1 MPSSIVDGPWPAIT
15 TVITVQTSRAYR
27 NYVLLLL
34 MVVYIFNF
42 IDRQILVILQES
54 IKADLGL
61 SDKQLGLLS
70 GFTFALFYV
79 VCGIPIARWADRYNR
94 VNIVAV
100 SLTIWS
106 AMTAVSGLV
115 GNYLQLLAAR
125 IGVGVGEAGAS
136 PPSHSIIS
144 DYFPHEER
152 GRALSF
158 YSVGIYIGIL
168 VGFLAGGWINQYFGW
183 RLAFFVVGIPG
194 ILLAIVLKL
203 TLREPLR
210 GMVDAG
216 DHSAVPD
223 GHLLADVRKM
233 WSLPSFRLAALASG
247 CNAFLGYGSLNF
259 MPSFAIRIYEMPV
272 GVVGT
277 WLALIA
283 GLAGAAGV
291 YAGGHLSDMFGRH
304 DDRWPYWIS
313 GISTLA
319 AGILVVPVL
328 LVGDE
333 HIMWGIYAVAV
344 FSQAMFVGPTIAM
357 AHALVGPRYRALASS
372 LLFFVLN
379 LIGLGLG
386 PLTVGAVSDAL
397 APTFGVES
405 IRWAIMTTGVVAA
418 LGGVLYFAAAR
429 HVGNDLRTGMQ

>member
-1 MPSSIVDGPWPAIT
+1 MRDS
-15 TVITVQTSRAYR
+15 TSYR

-54 IKADLGL
+54 IKAELDL

-70 GFTFALFYV
+70 GFTFAIFYV

-94 VNIVAV
+94 VNIVSISLAV
-100 SLTIWS
+100 WS
-106 AMTAVSGLV
+106 GMTALSGLAGSYV
-115 GNYLQLLAAR
+115 YLLAAR

-152 GRALSF
+152 GRALSV
-158 YSVGIYIGIL
+158 YSMGIYIGIL

-183 RLAFFVVGIPG
+183 RMAFFVVGAPG
-194 ILLAIVLKL
+194 LFLAIILKL

-210 GMVDAG
+210 GQMDDG
-216 DHSAVPD
+216 DHSNVPES
-223 GHLLADVRKM
+223 HLRDDLKRLWALR
-233 WSLPSFRLAALASG
+233 SFRYAAIGAG
-247 CNAFLGYGSLNF
+247 FNAFLGYGSLNF
-259 MPSFAIRIYEMPV
+259 MPSFAIRLYDVPV

-291 YAGGHLSDMFGRH
+291 YAGGHLSDHLGKR
-304 DDRWPYWIS
+304 DSRWSYWVP
-313 GISTLA
+313 GFSTLA
-319 AGILVVPVL
+319 AGILLVPMMLSSEQYV
-328 LVGDE
+328 
-333 HIMWGIYAVAV
+333 MWGIYILIAVCQ
-344 FSQAMFVGPTIAM
+344 SMFLGPTIAM
-357 AHALVGPRYRALASS
+357 AHALVGPRYRALSS
-372 LLFFVLN
+372 SVLFFVLN
-379 LIGLGLG
+379 IIGLGLG

-397 APTFGVES
+397 APTLGIES
-405 IRWAIMTTGVVAA
+405 IRWAILSTTIAA
-418 LGGVLYFAAAR
+418 FIGGGFYLNAAR
-429 HVGNDLRTGMQ
+429 YVRNDLRTGGN